1 MNYYKNVTQLMWAQ
15 TTHFNYSR
23 KVIFTKQNDVKLIY
37 LANKNIIYFKT
48 LIKNVQ
54 QKNFAT

>member
-1 MNYYKNVTQLMWAQ
+1 MSLNLCGHKLP
-15 TTHFNYSR
+15 HFNYSR